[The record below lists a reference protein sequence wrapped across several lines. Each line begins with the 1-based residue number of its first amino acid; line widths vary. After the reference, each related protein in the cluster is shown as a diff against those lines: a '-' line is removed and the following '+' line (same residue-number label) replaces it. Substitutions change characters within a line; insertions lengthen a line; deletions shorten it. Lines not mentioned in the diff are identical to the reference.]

1 MNIDE
6 LKWANTNNANNAKNK
21 LEIEHG
27 LSCLEDIL
35 DYRPY
40 ELNSHVSDKDYI
52 WTELCTA
59 LDLSSAI
66 LKENNVILTNEWK
79 AFINRM
85 RSEQEPD
92 PVFKSD
98 TRTFI
103 VTTEDSDNPNNYT
116 INSYTD
122 IKSASRDLLVKL
134 LNEIACVHSPA
145 DIYSSCIEPFCK
157 NYRAAVPEPCDDR
170 TTAHRYAHIITE
182 NKLNA
187 LLISH
192 LKANN
197 YIHVTEKPATMN
209 SNMNR
214 VMYDILPLSDS
225 YTPHLRRVTFAS
237 TLSNEETAELNAS
250 HKIRIKM
257 VATFDHEKE
266 IIINSDSY
274 RELLDSCTCPELD
287 IAKNEFME
295 KLRNCED
302 LKKILNDFDY
312 AVTDITD
319 ANKQEELVSWSD

>member
-1 MNIDE
+1 MNINE
-6 LKWANTNNANNAKNK
+6 LKWANTNSANNARNK

-85 RSEQEPD
+85 RSEQEPN
-92 PVFKSD
+92 PVFKND
-98 TRTFI
+98 MRTFI
-103 VTTEDSDNPNNYT
+103 ITTEDSDIDNYT
-116 INSYTD
+116 INSHTD
-122 IKSASRDLLVKL
+122 IESASRDLIVKL
-134 LNEIACVHSPA
+134 LEKIECTQRPA
-145 DIYSSCIEPFCK
+145 NIYSDCIEPFCK
-157 NYRAAVPEPCDDR
+157 NYKAITPRPCDDR

-182 NKLNA
+182 NRLNA

-192 LKANN
+192 LEANN
-197 YIHVTEKPATMN
+197 YIHITEKPATMN
-209 SNMNR
+209 SNMNH
-214 VMYDILPLSDS
+214 VIYDILPS
-225 YTPHLRRVTFAS
+225 HLHRITFAS
-237 TLSNEETAELNAS
+237 TLSNEEAAELNAS
-250 HKIRIKM
+250 HKICIKM

-266 IIINSDSY
+266 FIINSDSY
-274 RELLDSCTCPELD
+274 RELLDSYTCPELD

-295 KLRNCED
+295 KLRNCEN